1 MKIVAMHKG
10 EQNRAVLDPW
20 TVVHFAAGLALGLV
34 SMPRLPSLGAAV
46 GYELM
51 EQWAERRRLGQ
62 ELFDVSG
69 PETLPNAV
77 ADVIVF
83 AGGFYLGSRWN
94 ED

>member
-1 MKIVAMHKG
+1 VKIVAMHKG

-69 PETLPNAV
+69 PETLHNAV

-83 AGGFYLGSRWN
+83 AGGYYLGSRWN

>member
-34 SMPRLPSLGAAV
+34 SMPRLPSFGAAV

-51 EQWAERRRLGQ
+51 EQWAERRRLGK